1 MLERLTNNL
10 GLKLISVALAA
21 SAWAYLRFAPNPIVA
36 AHFVQQLS
44 VPITTTGLRPG
55 SFARF
60 TEKQAVVGVDVPRN
74 GPAVRPDDVRAVL
87 DLEGRGAGV
96 YNVPILVI
104 APKLEIRSLSPASV
118 TLSIENVDSR
128 AFPITVRYVGDTR
141 RNVVVDHVS
150 IDPAYATLRAPSGDL
165 ARVVFVRVDLPLPSN
180 PATFD
185 SMLRP
190 IPMGE
195 GGAELQGLDVSPNLV
210 HVRAVFRATQGTAK

>member
-1 MLERLTNNL
+1 VLERLTNNL
-10 GLKLISVALAA
+10 GLKLLSLALAA
-21 SAWAYLRFAPNPIVA
+21 SAWAYLRFAPNPIIA
-36 AHFVQQLS
+36 AHFIQQLS

-74 GPAVRPDDVRAVL
+74 GPAVRPDDLRAVL

-96 YNVPILVI
+96 YNVPIEVI

-118 TLSIENVDSR
+118 TLSIENVETR
-128 AFPITVRYVGDTR
+128 GFPITVRYVGDSH
-141 RNVVVDHVS
+141 RNVVIDRVS

-165 ARVVFVRVDLPLPSN
+165 ARVVFVRVDLPFPNAPSQ
-180 PATFD
+180 FD

-190 IPMGE
+190 VPMGE
-195 GGAELQGLDVSPNLV
+195 GGAEMLALDVSPNLV
-210 HVRAVFRATQGTAK
+210 HVRATFRAAQATSK

>member
-10 GLKLISVALAA
+10 GLKLISLALAA

-74 GPAVRPDDVRAVL
+74 GPAVRPDDLRAVL
-87 DLEGRGAGV
+87 DLEGRGTGV
-96 YNVPILVI
+96 YNLPIQVI

-118 TLSIENVDSR
+118 TLSIESVETRS
-128 AFPITVRYVGDTR
+128 FPVTVRYVGDAHR
-141 RNVVVDHVS
+141 IVVDHMTIV
-150 IDPAYATLRAPSGDL
+150 PANAMLRAPSGDL
-165 ARVVFVRVDLPLPSN
+165 SRVLFVRVDLQLPNS

-185 SMLRP
+185 GMLQP
-190 IPMGE
+190 VAVGE
-195 GGAELQGLDVSPNLV
+195 GGGELRNLVVSPNLV
-210 HVRAVFRATQGTAK
+210 RVRAAFRATQGTAK

>member
-1 MLERLTNNL
+1 
-10 GLKLISVALAA
+10 
-21 SAWAYLRFAPNPIVA
+21 
-36 AHFVQQLS
+36 
-44 VPITTTGLRPG
+44 
-55 SFARF
+55 
-60 TEKQAVVGVDVPRN
+60 
-74 GPAVRPDDVRAVL
+74 
-87 DLEGRGAGV
+87 
-96 YNVPILVI
+96 
-104 APKLEIRSLSPASV
+104 
-118 TLSIENVDSR
+118 
-128 AFPITVRYVGDTR
+128 
-141 RNVVVDHVS
+141 VVDHVS